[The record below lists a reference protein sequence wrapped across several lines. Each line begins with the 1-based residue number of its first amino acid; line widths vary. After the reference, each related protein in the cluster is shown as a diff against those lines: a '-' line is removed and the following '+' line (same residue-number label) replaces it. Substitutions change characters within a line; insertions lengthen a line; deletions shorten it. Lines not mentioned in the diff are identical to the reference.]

1 MIDKENIPHEGLIT
15 KHFSIYFA
23 QIQTNLAKTT
33 ETSIKFQGLL

>member
-1 MIDKENIPHEGLIT
+1 MKDLLQNILV
-15 KHFSIYFA
+15 FA